1 MSSSADKVA
10 RNSTRQRP
18 RVAGQRSRTRPQ
30 GQQAHGIPPLPPA
43 RPERT
48 EPVAPAAPTR
58 KPAAEAKPAAAAAP
72 KAQASR
78 PRRLLAPLLGVG
90 VAAALLAGSAG
101 LALSD
106 PSGQEAQTRAATSTA
121 RTSIEQML
129 SYNYKSI
136 DAQAARIEGL
146 LTGSFK
152 EEFAQAMDKDIKP
165 LAVKNK
171 TVVQARVSDVGVMEQ
186 AEGRVKVLAFVNQA
200 TVGAD
205 AAQPAVDQNRV
216 IATLTRVGERWL
228 ISDVQAF

>member
-1 MSSSADKVA
+1 
-10 RNSTRQRP
+10 
-18 RVAGQRSRTRPQ
+18 VAGQRTRPR
-30 GQQAHGIPPLPPA
+30 AHGIPAGLPPQGS
-43 RPERT
+43 RET
-48 EPVAPAAPTR
+48 APATRAEPASPDKGSLRPTSHVGSSGPLSGDPIKGQQGSGGR
-58 KPAAEAKPAAAAAP
+58 RRFLAAAVA
-72 KAQASR
+72 
-78 PRRLLAPLLGVG
+78 LG
-90 VAAALLAGSAG
+90 AALLLLAGVAG
-101 LALSD
+101 LSLSD
-106 PSGQEAQTRAATSTA
+106 PSGQQAQTRVATSAA

-129 SYNYKSI
+129 SYNYKTI

-152 EEFAQAMDKDIKP
+152 QEFGQAMDRDIKP

-205 AAQPAVDQNRV
+205 EKQPAIDQNRV
-216 IATLTRVGERWL
+216 IATLTQVGDRWL